1 MGSIDYFKNKTVTVY
16 LFDDENDF
24 LTGILKDCD
33 DNGLLLKI
41 KDSDRAINNKMVWVS
56 LDNIESIYEG
66 NTEKDNILELK
77 IKKKRNKK

>member
-16 LFDDENDF
+16 LFDDESDF
-24 LTGILKDCD
+24 LTGILKDYD

-41 KDSDRAINNKMVWVS
+41 KNYDKSINNKMVWLS

-66 NTEKDNILELK
+66 NTERENVLELK
-77 IKKKRNKK
+77 IKKRRNKK